1 MNKYRL
7 DIEKLRHS
15 PRRVKFW
22 ECCLA
27 AFYENLSSFKSISSD
42 NLEQEAFVNINGLIE
57 NEDESTFYLDRAY
70 DYYMIANKNHTSS
83 YKVEDDEKYKKRIF
97 QRKIKPSKARNKS
110 LFTLKQE
117 IIVNNA
123 DRIGKPRIAVANIK
137 VLEKNIERS
146 VRSNPN
152 LEGHRFDT
160 LYKIFK
166 QTKEEKADILL
177 FPECFVPVE
186 LLDRITWYAVNEQK
200 LIITG
205 LEHITVDNVSFNFI
219 VTILPFEND
228 GIKDAVVV
236 YRLKNHYTH
245 GEKLMIH
252 TNHFKVPRPSQYL
265 YDLFIWK
272 GIYFSAYYC
281 FELADVKHRSIF
293 KSKVDLLIASEWNR
307 DTNYFSN
314 IVESTSR
321 DIHAY
326 FAQVNTSQ
334 FGDSRITQ
342 PSRTEIK
349 DILKLKGGEND
360 TILVGEIDI
369 DELREFQRKLYIT
382 TKDDRRFKP
391 LPPDFLLAN
400 VLRRINGLS
409 II

>member
-1 MNKYRL
+1 M
-7 DIEKLRHS
+7 
-15 PRRVKFW
+15 
-22 ECCLA
+22 
-27 AFYENLSSFKSISSD
+27 
-42 NLEQEAFVNINGLIE
+42 
-57 NEDESTFYLDRAY
+57 ES
-70 DYYMIANKNHTSS
+70 
-83 YKVEDDEKYKKRIF
+83 
-97 QRKIKPSKARNKS
+97 
-110 LFTLKQE
+110 
-117 IIVNNA
+117 
-123 DRIGKPRIAVANIK
+123 
-137 VLEKNIERS
+137 NIERGL
-146 VRSNPN
+146 RNDPN
-152 LEGHRFDT
+152 LEGKRFDT

-177 FPECFVPVE
+177 FPECFVPIE

-200 LIITG
+200 LIVTG
-205 LEHITVDNVSFNFI
+205 LEHVTIDNVSFNFI
-219 VTILPFEND
+219 VTILPFEKD

-252 TNHFKVPRPSQYL
+252 TNHFKVPRPEQYL

-272 GIYFSAYYC
+272 GIYFSSYYC

-314 IVESTSR
+314 IVESISR
-321 DIHAY
+321 DIHVY

-360 TILVGEIDI
+360 TILVGEIDL
-369 DELREFQRKLYIT
+369 DALREFQRNLYIT
-382 TKDDRRFKP
+382 TKDDKRFKP
-391 LPPDFLLAN
+391 LPPDFLLEN
-400 VLRRINGLS
+400 VLKRINNQS
-409 II
+409 IL

>member
-1 MNKYRL
+1 MNKYKL
-7 DIEKLRHS
+7 DAEKLKHS
-15 PRRVKFW
+15 PRAVKFW

-27 AFYENLSSFKSISSD
+27 VFYENLSSFENG
-42 NLEQEAFVNINGLIE
+42 NLGDSNQETLVNINGLIE
-57 NEDESTFYLDRAY
+57 NESKSTFYLDQAFE
-70 DYYMIANKNHTSS
+70 YYLLANTHHRSS
-83 YKVEDDEKYKKRIF
+83 YEVEDEEEYKGRIF
-97 QRKIKPSKARNKS
+97 QRNIKPSRGRNKAS
-110 LFTLKQE
+110 FTLKQE
-117 IIVNNA
+117 ITVNNSE
-123 DRIGKPRIAVANIK
+123 RIDKPRIAIANIK
-137 VLEKNIERS
+137 VLETNIERGL
-146 VRSNPN
+146 RNDPN
-152 LEGHRFDT
+152 LERKRFDT

-177 FPECFVPVE
+177 FPECFVPIE

-200 LIITG
+200 LIVTG
-205 LEHITVDNVSFNFI
+205 LEHITIDNVSFNFI
-219 VTILPFEND
+219 VTILPFEKD

-252 TNHFKVPRPSQYL
+252 TNHFQVPRPSQYL

-272 GIYFSAYYC
+272 GIYFSPYYC

-314 IVESTSR
+314 IVESISR

-349 DILKLKGGEND
+349 DILKLKGGENS

-369 DELREFQRKLYIT
+369 YSLREFQRKLYIT
-382 TKDDRRFKP
+382 TKDDKRFKP
-391 LPPDFLLAN
+391 LPPDFLLEN
-400 VLRRINGLS
+400 VLRRINNQSVL
-409 II
+409 